1 MIPTNHCTQRMGQR
15 GQTKAMIELALLC
28 GELSGDK
35 CIANKKSTQKLIDS
49 TDRRIKKLIAIKQKK
64 MQLASTHLVDSEL
77 ERLQERRRI
86 ALKVLDKGGI
96 TVVFEA
102 DRLITT
108 YNTNSFKRC

>member
-1 MIPTNHCTQRMGQR
+1 MIPTNHFTQRKTQR
-15 GQTKAMIELALLC
+15 GQTDAMIALALQC

-35 CIANKKSTQKLIDS
+35 CISNRKNIQKLIDS
-49 TDRRIKKLIAIKQKK
+49 TDKRIKKLIAIKQKN
-64 MQLASTHLVDSEL
+64 MQLASVHLVNSEL
-77 ERLQERRRI
+77 EALQERRRI

>member
-1 MIPTNHCTQRMGQR
+1 MTPTNHFTQRMGQR
-15 GQTKAMIELALLC
+15 GHTREMIELALLC

-49 TDRRIKKLIAIKQKK
+49 TDKRIKKLINIKQKN
-64 MQLASTHLVDSEL
+64 MSSASSVSIDSEL
-77 ERLQERRRI
+77 KLLNERRRI

-96 TVVFEA
+96 TVVFDS